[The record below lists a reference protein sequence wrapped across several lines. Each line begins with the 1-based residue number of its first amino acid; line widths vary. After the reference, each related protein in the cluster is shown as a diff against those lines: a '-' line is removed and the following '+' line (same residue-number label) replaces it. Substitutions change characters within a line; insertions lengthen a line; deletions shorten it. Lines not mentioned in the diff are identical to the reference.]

1 MKKAKDKFFIGFM
14 CIILGIVLAMQ
25 FRIVQGSYLEGA
37 IPSQRALELESELK
51 KIKEEKQHL
60 LQEIQSYEKKLKEIE
75 ESASKDNVLI
85 KNLNKEL
92 KKYKIIAGFESVK
105 GPGIEVVVDDPP
117 KTSEFG
123 NDYSVASV
131 KYDLLL
137 SLINVLNSAGAEAI
151 SVNGQRII
159 STTGIL
165 YANNSVK
172 INSVPTAPPFIIK
185 AIGNPDTL
193 ESVLNFRFGIVWDM
207 RENYLLQVNIRKLDE
222 VVIPRYNDIVKFRY
236 AKTINEK

>member
-1 MKKAKDKFFIGFM
+1 MKKAKDKFLIGFM

-25 FRIVQGSYLEGA
+25 FRIVQGNYLGGA

-51 KIKEEKQHL
+51 KIKEEKQNL
-60 LQEIQSYEKKLKEIE
+60 LSELDLYEKRLRQIE

-92 KKYKIIAGFESVK
+92 EKYKVIAGFESVK
-105 GPGIEVVVDDPP
+105 GPGIQVVIDDPP
-117 KTSEFG
+117 RTTELI
-123 NDYSVASV
+123 NDYSTISV
-131 KYDLLL
+131 NYDLLL
-137 SLINVLNSAGAEAI
+137 ALINVLNSAGAEAI
-151 SVNGQRII
+151 AINDQRII

-165 YANNSVK
+165 YANSNVK
-172 INSVPTAPPFIIK
+172 INSVPTSPPYIIK

-207 RENYLLQVNIRKLDE
+207 RENYLLQVNIKKMDE
-222 VVIPRYNDIVKFRY
+222 IVIPRYNDIVKFRY
-236 AKTINEK
+236 AKIVNEN